1 MKYICN
7 ICDKVVQEHDVIIHY
22 KKDSNGFEIVAVCQQ
37 CLDKYIEKRKVDT
50 NIKEDENER
59 MKMDRK
65 W

>member
-7 ICDKVVQEHDVIIHY
+7 ICDKVVQEHDTTIHY
-22 KKDSNGFEIVAVCQQ
+22 TKNSNGFEIVAVCQQ
-37 CLDKYIEKRKVDT
+37 CLDKYIEKRKINT
-50 NIKEDENER
+50 NRKKDENER